1 MGHDSA
7 GSGLRVLN
15 GWGGTSPSAAWVVR
29 PSRAEPSASVADIMS
44 KAGPRGVL
52 TRGLGR
58 SYGDAAQCAGGQVI
72 DLTGL
77 DCASHI
83 DEQAATVR
91 VSAGTSL
98 DTLLGSLVKRGWF
111 VPVTPGT
118 RFVTV
123 GGAVAADVHGKNH
136 HVDSSLGSHVR
147 SIKLASPNGVHD
159 LAPSGPDGP
168 DELFWSTV
176 GGMGLT
182 GAIME
187 VVLGLLPITTSLM
200 SSCTQSYGDLD
211 EVMARMDSDDYR
223 HRYSVAWLDGLAPG
237 RRLGRAVLTRGD
249 HADAEAL
256 PPGRH
261 SPGDLGYAPSKAI
274 PVPRLDCQVANP
286 LAVKAFNSAYFHRAS
301 KGGSNDLA
309 SVRSFFFPLDA
320 MADWGRLYGA
330 RGFIQYQFM
339 VPFEAGDLVRLSLET
354 LRNAGFPAFLAVLKR
369 MGPANPGLLSFP
381 GEGWTLALDLPAGD
395 PGLGPVLDDLDGRV
409 AGAGGRVYFAKDSRL
424 RPDLVEAMYPRLGQ
438 WRHVRDRV
446 DPDRLLRSDLA
457 RRLGLVDPG
466 QPPAPVGPESERHHP
481 YQRAGR

>member
-1 MGHDSA
+1 MGHDPA
-7 GSGLRVLN
+7 GTGLRVLN
-15 GWGGTSPSAAWVVR
+15 GWGRTNASAAWVVR

-44 KAGPRGVL
+44 RAGPRGVL

-58 SYGDAAQCAGGQVI
+58 SYGDAAQCAGGQVL
-72 DLTGL
+72 DLTGI
-77 DCASHI
+77 DPAPHI
-83 DEQAATVR
+83 DDRTATVR
-91 VSAGTSL
+91 VSAGTTL
-98 DTLLGSLVKRGWF
+98 DALLVTLVERGWF

-136 HVDSSLGSHVR
+136 HVDSSLGSHIR
-147 SIKLASPNGVHD
+147 SIKLASPNGIHD
-159 LAPSGPDGP
+159 LVPSGPDGP

-187 VVLGLLPITTSLM
+187 VVLGLLPITTSFV
-200 SSCTQSYGDLD
+200 SSRTQSYRDLD
-211 EVMARMDSDDYR
+211 EVMARMDSDDER

-256 PPGRH
+256 PPGQRRR
-261 SPGDLGYAPSKAI
+261 GDLDYARSKAM
-274 PVPRLDCQVANP
+274 PAPRLPRQALNP
-286 LAVKAFNSAYFHRAS
+286 PIVRAFNSAYFHRAS
-301 KGGSNDLA
+301 KSGSNALA
-309 SVRSFFFPLDA
+309 GIGSFFFPLDA
-320 MADWGRLYGA
+320 VTDWGRLYGT

-339 VPFEAGDLVRLSLET
+339 VPFAAGDLVRRSLET
-354 LRNAGFPAFLAVLKR
+354 LRNAGFPPFLAVLKR

-438 WRHVRDRV
+438 WRNVRDRV
-446 DPDRLLRSDLA
+446 DPKRLLRSDLA

-466 QPPAPVGPESERHHP
+466 QAQPRAGNESERRHP
-481 YQRAGR
+481 YQPTGR